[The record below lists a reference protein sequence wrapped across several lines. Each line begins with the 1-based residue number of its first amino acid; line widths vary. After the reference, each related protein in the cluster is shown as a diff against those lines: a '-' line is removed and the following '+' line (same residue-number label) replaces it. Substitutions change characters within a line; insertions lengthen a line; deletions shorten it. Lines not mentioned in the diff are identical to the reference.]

1 LVISVVVPIKAFT
14 SAKTRLSARYDADQ
28 RACLAQ
34 VSAERVLVA
43 VADCP
48 AIDHRIAVVDS
59 NAAAKM
65 ALYHGFEVLQR
76 TDIYGQNAAVGAGFH
91 RAMQRGATNV
101 LTVSA
106 DVPLLRPEDIVEM
119 LKPKPPVLVM
129 VSDREGLGTNALRLD
144 PAIDLRLQF
153 GPGSLALHRRE
164 AADLKLRVKVIDN
177 PRVRIDLDVPE
188 DIDALETSGP
198 DGRRVLIEA
207 GRLRA
212 DQIKDDIWMPR
223 QSRSR

>member
-1 LVISVVVPIKAFT
+1 VISVIVPIKAFN
-14 SAKTRLSARYDADQ
+14 SAKTRLAARYDADQ

-34 VSAERVLVA
+34 ASAERVLRA

-65 ALYHGFEVLQR
+65 ALYHGFEVLHR
-76 TDIYGQNAAVGAGFH
+76 TDIYGQSAAVGAGFQ
-91 RAMQRGATNV
+91 RAIQRGATNM

-106 DVPLLRPEDIVEM
+106 DVPLVRPQDIEEM
-119 LKPKPPVLVM
+119 LKPKAPVLVM

-144 PAIDLRLQF
+144 PPIDMRLHF
-153 GPGSLALHRRE
+153 GPGSLALHRAE
-164 AADLKLRVKVIDN
+164 AAGLKLPVKVIDN
-177 PRVRIDLDVPE
+177 PRVRIDIDVPE
-188 DIDALETSGP
+188 DVDALETSGP

-207 GRLRA
+207 GQLRA

-223 QSRSR
+223 RLRA